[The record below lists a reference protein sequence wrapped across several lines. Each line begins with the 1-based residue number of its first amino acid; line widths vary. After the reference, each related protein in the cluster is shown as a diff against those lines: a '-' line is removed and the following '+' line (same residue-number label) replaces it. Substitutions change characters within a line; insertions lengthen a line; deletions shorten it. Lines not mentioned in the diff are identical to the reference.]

1 MVFIK
6 SEGSPLL
13 PGGSF
18 AKTRSIKWTAA
29 AFALC
34 ACVVVASVYS
44 FKPAVEA
51 IKAQQPMSELLSASR
66 LAADDAEI
74 DAATD
79 GSLYQSELSG
89 IPYTAR
95 STKLGS
101 LDGGSTRNVNIN
113 IIRGGGSFDS
123 GSPAAP
129 PPPSPAQIMRD
140 NVQKVNAIQEH
151 VAEQM
156 AHANDELRAQ
166 KQRADDLVKAQVR
179 QRLISFCRARRFTR
193 SFRN

>member
-1 MVFIK
+1 MVFFK

-18 AKTRSIKWTAA
+18 AKTRSIRWTAA

-34 ACVVVASVYS
+34 ACVVVASVFS
-44 FKPAVEA
+44 FKPAFEA
-51 IKAQQPMSELLSASR
+51 IKAQQPISELLSASR

-74 DAATD
+74 NAIS
-79 GSLYQSELSG
+79 GQSYYQSELSG
-89 IPYTAR
+89 IPYTAG

-101 LDGGSTRNVNIN
+101 LDGESNRNVNIN
-113 IIRGGGSFDS
+113 IIRGGGGGFG
-123 GSPAAP
+123 GSSPRA
-129 PPPSPAQIMRD
+129 PPSPAEVARD
-140 NVQKVNAIQEH
+140 ATQKVDAIQAH

-179 QRLISFCRARRFTR
+179 RH
-193 SFRN
+193 

>member
-1 MVFIK
+1 MIQFEAFLWHLHAPLQIDRSK
-6 SEGSPLL
+6 LPSEH
-13 PGGSF
+13 
-18 AKTRSIKWTAA
+18 
-29 AFALC
+29 
-34 ACVVVASVYS
+34 
-44 FKPAVEA
+44 
-51 IKAQQPMSELLSASR
+51 
-66 LAADDAEI
+66 
-74 DAATD
+74 
-79 GSLYQSELSG
+79 SELSG
-89 IPYTAR
+89 IPFTSR

-140 NVQKVNAIQEH
+140 NVQKVNAMQEH

-179 QRLISFCRARRFTR
+179 LR
-193 SFRN
+193 

>member
-34 ACVVVASVYS
+34 ACVVLASVYS

-89 IPYTAR
+89 IPYTAT

-113 IIRGGGSFDS
+113 IIRGGGDSFG
-123 GSPAAP
+123 GSSPRA
-129 PPPSPAQIMRD
+129 PPSPAQAARD
-140 NVQKVNAIQEH
+140 VTRQVNAMQAH

-179 QRLISFCRARRFTR
+179 LR
-193 SFRN
+193 